1 MKTIYSIQTY
11 RASIVRDAIF
21 FILGLIL
28 AIYQSAIIENCVRFV
43 GAAIVL
49 VAGISAYKLIKMNV
63 SKSQSVIWIGIVA
76 ALLFGLFIFFMPQ
89 VFTGFL
95 AVLFG
100 ILLLWGGALQLITLI
115 RALKW
120 TSFNF
125 VSFFFPLLNIA
136 IGIAMVFAT
145 QSFIDNSMWLIGL
158 AMIFYA
164 ITDFA
169 TQYSMYKKYGELEIR
184 AAEERQNNIEKI
196 ENGDKDTQ

>member
-76 ALLFGLFIFFMPQ
+76 ALLFGLFIFFMPP
-89 VFTGFL
+89 
-95 AVLFG
+95 
-100 ILLLWGGALQLITLI
+100 
-115 RALKW
+115 
-120 TSFNF
+120 S
-125 VSFFFPLLNIA
+125 
-136 IGIAMVFAT
+136 
-145 QSFIDNSMWLIGL
+145 
-158 AMIFYA
+158 
-164 ITDFA
+164 
-169 TQYSMYKKYGELEIR
+169 
-184 AAEERQNNIEKI
+184 
-196 ENGDKDTQ
+196 